1 VGERDLGKTTEGM
14 MQLVTDVKKDVVAIT
29 VDTDSDGDVEVK
41 ANGVWVLWIFRGG
54 SIVINN
60 IPADVR
66 RLKQLGFQVDEVTE
80 KLVVTF

>member
-1 VGERDLGKTTEGM
+1 MLFR
-14 MQLVTDVKKDVVAIT
+14 
-29 VDTDSDGDVEVK
+29 SDVEVK
-41 ANGVWVLWIFRGG
+41 ANGVWVLWIYRGG

>member
-1 VGERDLGKTTEGM
+1 
-14 MQLVTDVKKDVVAIT
+14 MQLVTDGKKDVVAIT
-29 VDTDSDGDVEVK
+29 VDIDSDGDVEVK
-41 ANGVWVLWIFRGG
+41 ANGVAILWIFRGG

-80 KLVVTF
+80 KLVVTL

>member
-1 VGERDLGKTTEGM
+1 

-41 ANGVWVLWIFRGG
+41 ANGVRVLWIFRDG
-54 SIVINN
+54 SIVINH

-66 RLKQLGFQVDEVTE
+66 RLKHLGFKVDEVTE
-80 KLVVTF
+80 KLVVTL